1 MSSPPND
8 SPLLKRRAAT
18 CLRRSSSSCSMA
30 DWPAATAPWA
40 AACAWRRAASKTP
53 LTSACVALRLLLSV
67 MRRCDASRP
76 ACVAAAFSKAES
88 TRLRHCSASACQA
101 SIFDAWPRRAWTSLA
116 NASTVASRDRRAVA
130 AAVSEARNVA
140 TSSSSRCS
148 ALSPPC
154 TFPTFHRANA
164 LATDRSMASSST
176 KLVSTDSLGAG
187 LRSLS
192 SKASQDWRSADRR
205 TDSAG
210 RAGL

>member
-8 SPLLKRRAAT
+8 SPLRNRNAAT
-18 CLRRSSSSCSMA
+18 CRLKSSSSCSMA
-30 DWPAATAPWA
+30 DWPAATAPCA
-40 AACAWRRAASKTP
+40 AACACLLAASKTP

-76 ACVAAAFSKAES
+76 ACVAAAFSKAAS
-88 TRLRHCSASACQA
+88 TLDRHCSASACQA
-101 SIFDAWPRRAWTSLA
+101 SIFDAWPLLACTSLA
-116 NASTVASRDRRAVA
+116 RASTVASLERRAVA
-130 AAVSEARNVA
+130 AAVSDARRVA

-154 TFPTFHRANA
+154 TFPTFHLANA
-164 LATDRSMASSST
+164 RATLRSMASSSI
-176 KLVSTDSLGAG
+176 KVSTDSLGTG
-187 LRSLS
+187 LLSLS